1 VYRTARN
8 KYGGNRTMLLRC
20 AAAGALVTSALV
32 PVTAATSS
40 TASEPAQPGISSS
53 RHVVHL
59 PTPRPTDKK
68 AEPKYD
74 PHTVVVR
81 FKSGTSATARTAT
94 LHARGAQA
102 MKTIGRYVTVHT
114 EGRNTDLLRE
124 LRGDPSV
131 ESASLAYLRYKA
143 SIPND
148 PAYQQGDQSYLNTL
162 RLPDA
167 WSRILNHDATS
178 QVIAVLDTGVDT
190 AHEDLVGRTVPGY
203 NAVTP
208 GGPYTDI
215 DGHGTMVAGMAAAN
229 TNNGIGI
236 AGAAWTGRVMPV
248 RVFQVNPSTGQVEA
262 SDADIADGID
272 WAVAHGARIIN
283 LSLGSDAPSSQVLH
297 DAIVNATAAGVLV
310 VAAAGNTGL
319 GEPHYPAA
327 YPEVLAVGATDN
339 AGGLVDFS
347 TWGDWVDVVAP
358 GFTDWGPILDPDPA
372 PPLEHDWYASG
383 AGTSFSSP
391 LVAGIAAM
399 VRTKFPSLTP
409 AQVIDRIKTTAR
421 DDGPRGIDPYYG
433 YGFVDASA
441 AVGGPAGI
449 EMLPVAVPSAS
460 DNDMPARAVPFTST
474 IGRALGPAGDVDW
487 FRYTAQTSSNIRVTV
502 TPPAF
507 DENRAQNMD
516 AAISV
521 YNADLHLLRHADVSY
536 VDPEFVDV
544 SVPAGAVYIAVE
556 NANGALDTRSYT
568 VTVATIA
575 NASSPPGEQLW
586 VKDVSPH
593 SFGLENSLT
602 TTPAVTFQREIDT
615 TSVTDS
621 TVWLADGRT
630 GQPVPGTTTFSA
642 AGNQATI
649 NPTSALT
656 DLAPYRIMVGA
667 VKDTGGATN
676 QTSFSTTFRADL
688 LPTPATGFVATG
700 HLQSATMHWTL
711 PALNDFSQVI
721 VRRSTGGAP
730 PSDPNQG
737 VGVYAG
743 TGTSTTASGLGW
755 GGTYAFRV
763 WVKDRAG
770 QISPYAEAKLTG
782 TRISIAQSTSAVT
795 YGGSVTY
802 SGKITRADNG
812 ASVAGAAVQ
821 LYARQ
826 KGSATWRLL
835 RTVTSTS
842 TGTLSFAY
850 KPSAGND
857 FQWRYNSGNTT
868 LMGSG
873 SSTVFTG
880 VRTAVTAGLNRTSV
894 PLGGTVAISGSVS
907 PKHAGQLVYLQ
918 RYVGGGTWA
927 NVTTATLSSTSVYS
941 FHPKPTTRATW
952 TYRVVKPADIDHLT
966 GVSPS
971 RSVKVT

>member
-1 VYRTARN
+1 
-8 KYGGNRTMLLRC
+8 MLLRL

-32 PVTAATSS
+32 PVTTATTS
-40 TASEPAQPGISSS
+40 TAAEPAKPGVSSN
-53 RHVVHL
+53 RHIVHL
-59 PTPRPTDKK
+59 PARRPAGKK
-68 AEPKYD
+68 AVPKYD
-74 PHTVVVR
+74 PHSVVVR
-81 FKSGTSATARTAT
+81 FEPGASAGARTAS
-94 LHARGAQA
+94 LHARGAVA
-102 MKTIGRYVTVHT
+102 EKTIGRYVKVHT
-114 EGRNTDLLRE
+114 DGSATGLLRE
-124 LRGDPSV
+124 LRKDPNV
-131 ESASLAYLRYKA
+131 ASASLNYLRDKA

-178 QVIAVLDTGVDT
+178 QIIAVLDTGVDT
-190 AHEDLVGRTVPGY
+190 AHEDLVGRTVSGY

-215 DGHGTMVAGMAAAN
+215 DSHGTMVAGMAAAN
-229 TNNGIGI
+229 TNNGLGI
-236 AGAAWTGRVMPV
+236 AGAAWNGRIMPV
-248 RVFQVNPSTGQVEA
+248 RVFHIDPSSGEPVA
-262 SDADIADGID
+262 ADADIAAGIK
-272 WAVAHGARIIN
+272 WAADHGAKIIN
-283 LSLGSDAPSSQVLH
+283 LSLGGDAPADAVLH
-297 DAIVNATAAGVLV
+297 DAIINATAAGVLV

-319 GEPHYPAA
+319 GEPQYPAA
-327 YPEVLAVGATDN
+327 FPEVLAVGATDN

-358 GFTDWGPILDPDPA
+358 GWDDCGPIPDPDPA
-372 PPLEHDWYASG
+372 PPVEQDWYGCG

-409 AQVIDRIKTTAR
+409 AQVIDRFKTTAR

-433 YGFVDASA
+433 YGFVDANA
-441 AVGGPAGI
+441 AVGGPAAI

-460 DNDMPARAVPFTST
+460 DNDMPNRAVPFTST
-474 IGRALGPAGDVDW
+474 ISRVLGPAGDVDW
-487 FRYTAQTSSNIRVTV
+487 FSNTTDSQRNVRVTV
-502 TPPAF
+502 TPPTYDA
-507 DENRAQNMD
+507 NRAQNMD

-521 YNADLHLLRHADVSY
+521 YDGDLHLLKHADASY
-536 VDPEFVDV
+536 TAAESVDV
-544 SVPAGAVYIAVE
+544 TEPAGTMYIAVE
-556 NANGALDTRSYT
+556 NANGAVDSRAYT
-568 VTVATIA
+568 VTISAVGS
-575 NASSPPGEQLW
+575 ASSPPGAQLW

-593 SFGLENSLT
+593 SFGLENSLSKKPT
-602 TTPAVTFQREIDT
+602 VTFQRDIDA
-615 TSVTDS
+615 TSVTDT

-630 GQPVPGTTTFSA
+630 GQPVPGSTTYDA
-642 AGNQATI
+642 ATRTATI
-649 NPTSALT
+649 TPTGDLT

-667 VKDTGGATN
+667 VKDTGSATN
-676 QTSFSTTFRADL
+676 QTPFSTTFRADL
-688 LPTPATGFVATG
+688 LPTAATGMTATG
-700 HLQSATMHWTL
+700 ALQSATLRWTL
-711 PALNDFSQVI
+711 PSLNDFSQVI

-730 PSDPNQG
+730 PATPSDG
-737 VGVYAG
+737 VAVYAG
-743 TGTSTTASGLGW
+743 TGTSATATGLGS
-755 GGTYAFRV
+755 GGNYAFRV

-770 QISPYAEAKLTG
+770 QISPYAEAKLAG
-782 TRISIAQSTSAVT
+782 TRISIARSTSELT
-795 YGGSVTY
+795 YGGSVTV
-802 SGKITRADNG
+802 SGKITRADTG
-812 ASVAGAAVQ
+812 ADVAGAAVQ

-826 KGSATWRLL
+826 KGSSTWRLL

-842 TGTLSFAY
+842 TGAVSYVY

-868 LMGSG
+868 LMGSA

-880 VRTAVTAGLNRTSV
+880 VRTAVTAGLSPTSV
-894 PLGGTVAISGSVS
+894 PLGGTVAVSGSVS
-907 PKHAGQLVYLQ
+907 PNHAGQLVYLQ

-927 NVTTATLSSTSVYS
+927 NVTSAKLSSTSVYS

-952 TYRVVKPADIDHLT
+952 TYRVVKPADTDHAT